1 MLEVN
6 NDKLKEVGK
15 ILIEGLKKKIIC
27 ASSSA
32 EAITKKEG
40 VFSSVLNVFA
50 KDN

>member
-32 EAITKKEG
+32 ETIAKKDG
-40 VFSSVLNVFA
+40 VFSSVLNVLA
-50 KDN
+50 KEN